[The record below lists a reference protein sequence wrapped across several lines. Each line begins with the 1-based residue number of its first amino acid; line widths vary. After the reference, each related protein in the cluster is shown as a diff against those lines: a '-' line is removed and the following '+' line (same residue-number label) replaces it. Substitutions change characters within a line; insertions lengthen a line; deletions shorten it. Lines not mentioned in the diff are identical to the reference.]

1 MSFFSRPVCFSVS
14 AIFQALKRKK
24 GNNLATV
31 ELSEVLS
38 QEQLRGVMM
47 VDTENLL
54 TLAVAMSKAQEKDW
68 LQEYESIGS
77 VSMFFFSSRN
87 EGIESN
93 NQAHNISHAACWLQP
108 QLPHN
113 KQKNATPTHSQ
124 SHQLMKNPSFW
135 AHSSRDTAKR
145 RKQQW

>member
-1 MSFFSRPVCFSVS
+1 MLAVGQCPSLLVMTPQKIAVRLHNIAWYQSNRRRYAFLWPHFVN
-14 AIFQALKRKK
+14 QALKRKK

-68 LQEYESIGS
+68 LQGYESIGGVS
-77 VSMFFFSSRN
+77 VCVCV
-87 EGIESN
+87 I
-93 NQAHNISHAACWLQP
+93 IL
-108 QLPHN
+108 
-113 KQKNATPTHSQ
+113 
-124 SHQLMKNPSFW
+124 
-135 AHSSRDTAKR
+135 
-145 RKQQW
+145 

>member
-1 MSFFSRPVCFSVS
+1 MIPPPKKTRYKSTTDENRVRFALRGGNLK
-14 AIFQALKRKK
+14 QALKRKK

-68 LQEYESIGS
+68 LQGYESIGGVS
-77 VSMFFFSSRN
+77 VN
-87 EGIESN
+87 T
-93 NQAHNISHAACWLQP
+93 AAAVVYVYQCD
-108 QLPHN
+108 
-113 KQKNATPTHSQ
+113 
-124 SHQLMKNPSFW
+124 MV
-135 AHSSRDTAKR
+135 
-145 RKQQW
+145 